1 MNGTSKRVK
10 TLYQKKKKK
19 STIANLVG
27 VPFGCIIQCT
37 TERFVLLHALQ
48 LLGGSWFG
56 LLDYSVFSLFSS
68 EDFLVCE
75 KENKQSEIVV

>member
-1 MNGTSKRVK
+1 MGLQKESKPFTKR
-10 TLYQKKKKK
+10 KKKK

-56 LLDYSVFSLFSS
+56 LLDFSVFSLFSS